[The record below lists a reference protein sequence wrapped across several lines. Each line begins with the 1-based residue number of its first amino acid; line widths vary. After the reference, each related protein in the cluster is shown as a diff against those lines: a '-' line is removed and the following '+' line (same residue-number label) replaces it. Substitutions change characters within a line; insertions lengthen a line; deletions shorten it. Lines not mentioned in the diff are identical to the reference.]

1 MLGDHPIDVM
11 LLATDLGVAR
21 EFYGDRIGLEV
32 LIESQDFLTFTCGG
46 DSRLVVTR
54 SATGTSEPQTKA
66 SWRVNDL
73 AAEVVE
79 LRSRGINVEEYDE
92 PGLKTVDLDP
102 ARQAGARGLLRA
114 VPHRDHRR
122 GEHVSQ
128 SHGSRG
134 LPAREPRRRR
144 VPVVYRFD
152 TAQHLR
158 AWLDSDDHVAWLQRT
173 RGRQDERD
181 RQRGRG
187 GVPGR
192 GRAGGPHRQLRPPRG
207 GGGRRCRGAARPAA
221 RTIETLRGDRASTVS
236 LAEHRS
242 PYVRMTPNRTSW
254 SCLLTRRRIAASP

>member
-1 MLGDHPIDVM
+1 MLSEHPIDVM
-11 LLATDLGVAR
+11 ILATDLGVAR

-66 SWRVNDL
+66 FWRVNDL

-144 VPVVYRFD
+144 VPDRLPVRHRPAPARLARLRRARRLAAKD
-152 TAQHLR
+152 TGP
-158 AWLDSDDHVAWLQRT
+158 T
-173 RGRQDERD
+173 
-181 RQRGRG
+181 
-187 GVPGR
+187 
-192 GRAGGPHRQLRPPRG
+192 GRAGSTARPWRRSGATARG
-207 GGGRRCRGAARPAA
+207 WPSPTTSAARGRGGRRCRGAARPAA

-242 PYVRMTPNRTSW
+242 PYVQMTPNRTSW
-254 SCLLTRRRIAASP
+254 SCLLTRRRISASP